1 MEEKILKLLS
11 EEYPD
16 VDFASSE
23 ELVDDGILDSLT
35 INDVVTFLKTIG
47 KYVCIGAFVICCI
60 LTIIGIIAVLTMEFG
75 ITIPYEEI
83 IEENFNSIA
92 GLARMVE
99 RLQA

>member
-1 MEEKILKLLS
+1 MEEKILDLLS

-16 VDFASSE
+16 IDFTVSD

-35 INDVVTFLKTIG
+35 IT
-47 KYVCIGAFVICCI
+47 
-60 LTIIGIIAVLTMEFG
+60 GIIAALTMEFG
-75 ITIPYEEI
+75 IIIPYEEI

-92 GLARMVE
+92 GLSRMVE